1 MNINNVSNSPT
12 FQGAFIRTP
21 QFVKFRRSLS
31 TEDRKLL
38 DGYLKNIAAFPDNA
52 VYKYWTV
59 SSYARISQA
68 QELREKEIIINYRK
82 ELNGST
88 NKTLFFTNPKTKR
101 VQEYPLV
108 IMLKSRKGKSLEMFK
123 NLSDFYV
130 ALKRNYDELQPQ

>member
-1 MNINNVSNSPT
+1 MNINNVSNSPI

-21 QFVKFRRSLS
+21 QFVKFRRGLS
-31 TEDRKLL
+31 AEDRKLL
-38 DGYLKNIAAFPDNA
+38 DGYLKNIAAFPDNS

-68 QELREKEIIINYRK
+68 QDLREKEIIINYRK

-88 NKTLFFTNPKTKR
+88 NKTLFFTNPKTKI

-108 IMLKSRKGKSLEMFK
+108 IILKSRKGKSLEMFK
-123 NLSDFYV
+123 KLSDFYV
-130 ALKRNYDELQPQ
+130 ALKRNYDALQPK